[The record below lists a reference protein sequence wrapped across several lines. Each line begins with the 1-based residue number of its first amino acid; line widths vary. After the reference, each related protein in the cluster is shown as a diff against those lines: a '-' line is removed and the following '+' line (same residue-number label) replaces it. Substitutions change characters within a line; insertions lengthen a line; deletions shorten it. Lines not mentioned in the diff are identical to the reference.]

1 MNIHHVTIETLK
13 KVEHVSTAKIMEISL
28 TGALRNVLTGM
39 KRRLSRDIISN
50 QCRRSIWI
58 KWRRILKVK
67 KDYGV
72 NPALFKSLY
81 QDVKK
86 ILQRRANEAEE
97 GN

>member
-58 KWRRILKVK
+58 KWGRILKVK
-67 KDYGV
+67 
-72 NPALFKSLY
+72 
-81 QDVKK
+81 
-86 ILQRRANEAEE
+86 QRLWSQSSSIQITLPRRQENSTKASQ
-97 GN
+97 